1 MVDYDSVA
9 TNIFKTMLAH
19 NLNRLQL
26 FDSEGKRTV
35 EPEQA
40 RRFWSDD
47 LKLMVHLDDKPS
59 PGEIKVNVSAN
70 NESSQIG
77 LKKLFDS
84 IRGISKKSLLQYTLK
99 TFGKELSPKD
109 FAYQTVGSDNME
121 KIKESSLSRAYG
133 STKSS
138 FQNLDSAKLIIRH
151 TKPIDE
157 GSRGSRARNISA
169 LFVENS
175 EGERFRYPYNHLA
188 GARAMT
194 RHVAEGGTP
203 YDNVGSYVTKL
214 SEETFE
220 LSKFNRYARSNNL
233 VNEDTGPIIENVR
246 NRIRSLKETL
256 KRMSSHRG
264 YATQV
269 QTLGETKTE
278 LDEELVNNLKDKF
291 TVVHFDESIESVL
304 PYVANIVSEMTSKA
318 RIKEDFDSFMNA
330 VNEAEEIQV
339 SLVEDDD
346 PEHPSNLT
354 FENVTKKNQ
363 HIIRYMSE
371 HILDKNISSLAN
383 QVASDYSQY
392 DTSMKNQAL
401 RAVKGIMSEKIQ
413 PEPVEDSVGLPDL
426 LVNSIDD
433 SLSKYATDDVFFEKD
448 TSSEDEEQVEE
459 GKLPPGLQAHI
470 DAKKDKEDDEELS
483 EDNLKDVSDAISSRS
498 KRMKIT
504 ELDESLWVG
513 DEHKITTQGGKK
525 KFHKRRRSAGP
536 ADINIKGGKKTVPSA
551 NVATA
556 KVSLPENTD
565 ATLDS
570 IVERYPT
577 ELESII
583 IGNSFL
589 TDHDKFYNELYEYF
603 VTGAGRGEMPYD
615 VAKARDGD
623 PDQWITEYLEQEY
636 GHEFSHSD
644 PESMDGDFDSGMAS
658 AGHGTDEDYGYYGE
672 TAGNQMRKY
681 ADIISD
687 AVQEGG
693 IKLLPPDPNDP
704 MANLWADG
712 KDAIKK
718 AHKDKKIGYGKGDVD
733 PRLAKAA
740 KKRYTDVGVYHDDR

>member
-1 MVDYDSVA
+1 MIDYDSVA

-26 FDSEGKRTV
+26 FDDDGKRTV
-35 EPEQA
+35 DPEHA

-47 LKLMVHLDDKPS
+47 LKLMVHLDDNPS

-77 LKKLFDS
+77 LKKIFDS
-84 IRGISKKSLLQYTLK
+84 LRGISKKSLLQYTLK

-214 SEETFE
+214 SEEAFE

-256 KRMSSHRG
+256 KKMSSHRG

-278 LDEELVNNLKDKF
+278 LDEELVSSLKDKF

-330 VNEAEEIQV
+330 VNEAGEIQV

-371 HILDKNISSLAN
+371 HILNKNVSGLAN
-383 QVASDYSQY
+383 QVASDYPHY

-401 RAVKGIMSEKIQ
+401 RAVKGIMSERIQ
-413 PEPVEDSVGLPDL
+413 PEQVENPIGLPDL
-426 LVNSIDD
+426 LVNDIDET
-433 SLSKYATDDVFFEKD
+433 LSKYATDDVFFEKD
-448 TSSEDEEQVEE
+448 KSSEDEEQVEE
-459 GKLPPGLQAHI
+459 GKLPPALQAHI
-470 DAKKDKEDDEELS
+470 DAKKDKEVDDDKE
-483 EDNLKDVSDAISSRS
+483 V
-498 KRMKIT
+498 
-504 ELDESLWVG
+504 DESKDSPVRKLK
-513 DEHKITTQGGKK
+513 EHDTIQ
-525 KFHKRRRSAGP
+525 RMQYLAGMN
-536 ADINIKGGKKTVPSA
+536 A
-551 NVATA
+551 
-556 KVSLPENTD
+556 
-565 ATLDS
+565 
-570 IVERYPT
+570 
-577 ELESII
+577 
-583 IGNSFL
+583 
-589 TDHDKFYNELYEYF
+589 
-603 VTGAGRGEMPYD
+603 
-615 VAKARDGD
+615 
-623 PDQWITEYLEQEY
+623 
-636 GHEFSHSD
+636 
-644 PESMDGDFDSGMAS
+644 
-658 AGHGTDEDYGYYGE
+658 
-672 TAGNQMRKY
+672 
-681 ADIISD
+681 
-687 AVQEGG
+687 
-693 IKLLPPDPNDP
+693 
-704 MANLWADG
+704 
-712 KDAIKK
+712 
-718 AHKDKKIGYGKGDVD
+718 
-733 PRLAKAA
+733 
-740 KKRYTDVGVYHDDR
+740 

>member
-26 FDSEGKRTV
+26 FDDDGKRTV

-47 LKLMVHLDDKPS
+47 LKLMVHLDDNPS

-175 EGERFRYPYNHLA
+175 EGERFRYPFNHLA

-256 KRMSSHRG
+256 KKMSSHRG

-278 LDEELVNNLKDKF
+278 LDEELVNELKDKF

-330 VNEAEEIQV
+330 VNEAGEIQV

-371 HILDKNISSLAN
+371 HILDKNISGLAH
-383 QVASDYSQY
+383 QVASDYSLY

-401 RAVKGIMSEKIQ
+401 RAVKGIMSERIQ
-413 PEPVEDSVGLPDL
+413 PNPVNDPVGLPEL
-426 LVNSIDD
+426 LVNDIDET
-433 SLSKYATDDVFFEKD
+433 LSKYATDDVFFEKD
-448 TSSEDEEQVEE
+448 KSSEDEEQVEE
-459 GKLPPGLQAHI
+459 GKLPPALQAHI

-483 EDNLKDVSDAISSRS
+483 EDNLKDVSD
-498 KRMKIT
+498 
-504 ELDESLWVG
+504 
-513 DEHKITTQGGKK
+513 
-525 KFHKRRRSAGP
+525 
-536 ADINIKGGKKTVPSA
+536 
-551 NVATA
+551 
-556 KVSLPENTD
+556 LPKEKEE
-565 ATLDS
+565 A
-570 IVERYPT
+570 
-577 ELESII
+577 
-583 IGNSFL
+583 
-589 TDHDKFYNELYEYF
+589 
-603 VTGAGRGEMPYD
+603 D
-615 VAKARDGD
+615 VAKNSPVRKLKENDMI
-623 PDQWITEYLEQEY
+623 QRMQYL
-636 GHEFSHSD
+636 
-644 PESMDGDFDSGMAS
+644 
-658 AGHGTDEDYGYYGE
+658 AGIN
-672 TAGNQMRKY
+672 A
-681 ADIISD
+681 
-687 AVQEGG
+687 
-693 IKLLPPDPNDP
+693 
-704 MANLWADG
+704 
-712 KDAIKK
+712 
-718 AHKDKKIGYGKGDVD
+718 
-733 PRLAKAA
+733 
-740 KKRYTDVGVYHDDR
+740 

>member
-278 LDEELVNNLKDKF
+278 LDEELVNSLKDKF

-330 VNEAEEIQV
+330 VNEAGEIQV

-504 ELDESLWVG
+504 ELDESLWIG

-525 KFHKRRRSAGP
+525 KFHKRKRSAGP
-536 ADINIKGGKKTVPSA
+536 ADINNKISQKTVPSA
-551 NVATA
+551 NVAT
-556 KVSLPENTD
+556 KVSLPENTN
-565 ATLDS
+565 ATLDD
-570 IVERYPT
+570 IVEKHADAMASVMDGETSLY
-577 ELESII
+577 
-583 IGNSFL
+583 
-589 TDHDKFYNELYEYF
+589 DHQEFYDELYDYF
-603 VTGAGRGEMPYD
+603 INSGEMPYGI
-615 VAKARDGD
+615 AKARDGD
-623 PDQWITEYLEQEY
+623 PDQWIQEYLENEY
-636 GHEFSHSD
+636 GSD
-644 PESMDGDFDSGMAS
+644 WDESSQGFTEPMDGDFDSGMAS

-681 ADIISD
+681 ADIIS
-687 AVQEGG
+687 ESNKI
-693 IKLLPPDPNDP
+693 IK
-704 MANLWADG
+704 
-712 KDAIKK
+712 
-718 AHKDKKIGYGKGDVD
+718 
-733 PRLAKAA
+733 R
-740 KKRYTDVGVYHDDR
+740 KKRS

>member
-1 MVDYDSVA
+1 MIDYDSVA

-26 FDSEGKRTV
+26 FDDEGKRTV

-47 LKLMVHLDDKPS
+47 LKLMVHLDDNPS

-77 LKKLFDS
+77 LKKIFDS
-84 IRGISKKSLLQYTLK
+84 LRGISKKSLLQYTLK

-121 KIKESSLSRAYG
+121 KIKESSLGRAYG

-175 EGERFRYPYNHLA
+175 DGERFRYPYNHLA

-194 RHVAEGGTP
+194 RHIAEGGTP

-278 LDEELVNNLKDKF
+278 LDEELVNSLKDKF

-330 VNEAEEIQV
+330 VNEAGEIQV

-371 HILDKNISSLAN
+371 HIF
-383 QVASDYSQY
+383 
-392 DTSMKNQAL
+392 
-401 RAVKGIMSEKIQ
+401 R
-413 PEPVEDSVGLPDL
+413 
-426 LVNSIDD
+426 
-433 SLSKYATDDVFFEKD
+433 
-448 TSSEDEEQVEE
+448 
-459 GKLPPGLQAHI
+459 
-470 DAKKDKEDDEELS
+470 
-483 EDNLKDVSDAISSRS
+483 
-498 KRMKIT
+498 
-504 ELDESLWVG
+504 
-513 DEHKITTQGGKK
+513 
-525 KFHKRRRSAGP
+525 
-536 ADINIKGGKKTVPSA
+536 
-551 NVATA
+551 
-556 KVSLPENTD
+556 
-565 ATLDS
+565 
-570 IVERYPT
+570 
-577 ELESII
+577 
-583 IGNSFL
+583 
-589 TDHDKFYNELYEYF
+589 
-603 VTGAGRGEMPYD
+603 
-615 VAKARDGD
+615 
-623 PDQWITEYLEQEY
+623 
-636 GHEFSHSD
+636 
-644 PESMDGDFDSGMAS
+644 
-658 AGHGTDEDYGYYGE
+658 
-672 TAGNQMRKY
+672 
-681 ADIISD
+681 
-687 AVQEGG
+687 
-693 IKLLPPDPNDP
+693 
-704 MANLWADG
+704 
-712 KDAIKK
+712 
-718 AHKDKKIGYGKGDVD
+718 
-733 PRLAKAA
+733 
-740 KKRYTDVGVYHDDR
+740 

>member
-278 LDEELVNNLKDKF
+278 LDEELVNSLKDKF

-504 ELDESLWVG
+504 ELDESLWIG
-513 DEHKITTQGGKK
+513 DEHKITTKGGKK
-525 KFHKRRRSAGP
+525 KFHKRKRSAGP
-536 ADINIKGGKKTVPSA
+536 ADINNKISQKTVPSA
-551 NVATA
+551 NVAT
-556 KVSLPENTD
+556 KVSLPENTN
-565 ATLDS
+565 ATLDD
-570 IVERYPT
+570 IVEKHADAMASVMDGETSLY
-577 ELESII
+577 
-583 IGNSFL
+583 
-589 TDHDKFYNELYEYF
+589 DHQEFYDELYDYF
-603 VTGAGRGEMPYD
+603 INSGEMPYGI
-615 VAKARDGD
+615 AKARDGD
-623 PDQWITEYLEQEY
+623 PDQWIQEYLENEY
-636 GHEFSHSD
+636 GSD
-644 PESMDGDFDSGMAS
+644 WDESSQGFTEPMDGDFDSGMAS

-681 ADIISD
+681 ADIIS
-687 AVQEGG
+687 ESNKI
-693 IKLLPPDPNDP
+693 IK
-704 MANLWADG
+704 
-712 KDAIKK
+712 
-718 AHKDKKIGYGKGDVD
+718 
-733 PRLAKAA
+733 R
-740 KKRYTDVGVYHDDR
+740 KKRS

>member
-121 KIKESSLSRAYG
+121 KIKESSLGRAYG

-278 LDEELVNNLKDKF
+278 LDEELVNDLKDKF

-513 DEHKITTQGGKK
+513 GDHKITTDPTTGKM
-525 KFHKRRRSAGP
+525 KFRKRKRSSIP
-536 ADINIKGGKKTVPSA
+536 ADIKGGQKTPANIKGGQKTGPTA
-551 NVATA
+551 NVAMA
-556 KVSLPENTD
+556 ENTD

-570 IVERYPT
+570 IVDRYES
-577 ELESII
+577 ELESVLT
-583 IGNSFL
+583 GNSFL
-589 TDHDKFYNELYEYF
+589 YDHDKFYDELYEYF
-603 VTGAGRGEMPYD
+603 VTGAGRGEMPYGI
-615 VAKARDGD
+615 AKARDGD

-681 ADIISD
+681 ADIIS
-687 AVQEGG
+687 ESNKI
-693 IKLLPPDPNDP
+693 IK
-704 MANLWADG
+704 
-712 KDAIKK
+712 
-718 AHKDKKIGYGKGDVD
+718 
-733 PRLAKAA
+733 R
-740 KKRYTDVGVYHDDR
+740 KKRS

>member
-278 LDEELVNNLKDKF
+278 LDEELVNSLKDKF

-330 VNEAEEIQV
+330 VNEAGEIQV

-504 ELDESLWVG
+504 ELDESLWIG
-513 DEHKITTQGGKK
+513 DEHKITTKGGKK
-525 KFHKRRRSAGP
+525 KFHKRKRSAGP
-536 ADINIKGGKKTVPSA
+536 ADINNKISQKTVPSA
-551 NVATA
+551 NVAT
-556 KVSLPENTD
+556 KVSLPENTN
-565 ATLDS
+565 ATLDD
-570 IVERYPT
+570 IVEKHADAMASVMDGETSLY
-577 ELESII
+577 
-583 IGNSFL
+583 
-589 TDHDKFYNELYEYF
+589 DHQEFYDELYDYF
-603 VTGAGRGEMPYD
+603 INSGEMPYGI
-615 VAKARDGD
+615 AKARDGD
-623 PDQWITEYLEQEY
+623 PDQWIQEYLENEY
-636 GHEFSHSD
+636 GSD
-644 PESMDGDFDSGMAS
+644 WDESSQGFTEPMDGDFDSGMAS

-681 ADIISD
+681 ADIIS
-687 AVQEGG
+687 ESNKI
-693 IKLLPPDPNDP
+693 IK
-704 MANLWADG
+704 
-712 KDAIKK
+712 
-718 AHKDKKIGYGKGDVD
+718 
-733 PRLAKAA
+733 R
-740 KKRYTDVGVYHDDR
+740 KKRS